1 MRKNI
6 NQPYII
12 RSLMA
17 LALLLMPLEI
27 WAQKT
32 VSLRWGSPNN
42 AANFVEVTEWT
53 MNWSGKYGDY
63 PTLNNPNQV
72 TVTYSSSATNVA
84 TIDAN
89 GLITPVAIGSTVI
102 TASYAG
108 GDSAPCSASYT
119 LTYADDRLSVED
131 LGFGMREM
139 VAL

>member
-89 GLITPVAIGSTVI
+89 GLIVH
-102 TASYAG
+102 
-108 GDSAPCSASYT
+108 GDSFQENGFPVEEDFFTFNPYGPESDAVRDAVASA
-119 LTYADDRLSVED
+119 
-131 LGFGMREM
+131 
-139 VAL
+139 